1 MSTITSNAKQIVLID
16 ARGPRY
22 SAAITT
28 TVLALALITESNY
41 LIGFQFAV
49 FLSAVIFGLRRSI
62 YGLIYRNLIQPRLSG
77 PVPSENEAAPRFAQL
92 IGALFAF
99 VALLG
104 GVTGNTGV
112 FLVATSFALGA
123 AFLNAAF
130 GFCLGCQVYLRLVRV
145 RARFSKKVS
154 VNQVNFN

>member
-1 MSTITSNAKQIVLID
+1 MSNVSVKEKTPVFID

-49 FLSAVIFGLRRSI
+49 FLSAVLFGLRRSI
-62 YGLIYRNLIQPRLSG
+62 YGVLYRNLIQPRLSG
-77 PVPSENEAAPRFAQL
+77 PIPSENEAAPRFAQL

-99 VALLG
+99 VALAG
-104 GVTGNTGV
+104 GLTGNSAL
-112 FLVATSFALGA
+112 FLIATSFALGA

-130 GFCLGCQVYLRLVRV
+130 GFCLGCQFYLILIRAK
-145 RARFSKKVS
+145 ARFSLKK
-154 VNQVNFN
+154 

>member
-1 MSTITSNAKQIVLID
+1 MSNVIVKEKTPVFID

-62 YGLIYRNLIQPRLSG
+62 YGLVYRNLIQPRLSG

-104 GVTGNTGV
+104 GVTGNTAV
-112 FLVATSFALGA
+112 FLTATSFALVA
-123 AFLNAAF
+123 AFLNAVF
-130 GFCLGCQVYLRLVRV
+130 GFCLGCQMYLLIVR
-145 RARFSKKVS
+145 FKSK
-154 VNQVNFN
+154 FAHA

>member
-1 MSTITSNAKQIVLID
+1 MSTITSNTKQVVLID

-112 FLVATSFALGA
+112 YLVATSFALGA

-145 RARFSKKVS
+145 RARCSKKVS
-154 VNQVNFN
+154 VN

>member
-1 MSTITSNAKQIVLID
+1 VSTITSNTKQVVLID

-28 TVLALALITESNY
+28 TVLALALITQSNF
-41 LIGFQFAV
+41 LIGFQLVV

-77 PVPSENEAAPRFAQL
+77 HVPSENEAAPRFAQL

-112 FLVATSFALGA
+112 FLIATSFALGA

-145 RARFSKKVS
+145 HARFSKKVS
-154 VNQVNFN
+154 VN

>member
-1 MSTITSNAKQIVLID
+1 MSNVSLKDKTPVFID

-41 LIGFQFAV
+41 LIGFQFAA
-49 FLSAVIFGLRRSI
+49 FLSAVIFGLRKSI
-62 YGLIYRNLIQPRLSG
+62 YGFVYRNLIQPRLSG
-77 PVPSENEAAPRFAQL
+77 PIPSENEAAPRFAQL

-104 GVTGNTGV
+104 GVTGNTSV
-112 FLVATSFALGA
+112 FLTATSLALVA

-130 GFCLGCQVYLRLVRV
+130 NFCLGCQIYLLLLRV
-145 RARFSKKVS
+145 RSKFSHSEKV
-154 VNQVNFN
+154 

>member
-1 MSTITSNAKQIVLID
+1 MSNVVKEKTPVFID

-28 TVLALALITESNY
+28 AVLALALITESNY

-49 FLSAVIFGLRRSI
+49 FLSAVFFGLRRSI
-62 YGLIYRNLIQPRLSG
+62 YGLVYRNLIQPRLSG

-104 GVTGNTGV
+104 GVTGNAV
-112 FLVATSFALGA
+112 IFLTATSFALVA

-130 GFCLGCQVYLRLVRV
+130 GFCLGCQMYLLLVRIRSKFS
-145 RARFSKKVS
+145 RA
-154 VNQVNFN
+154 

>member
-1 MSTITSNAKQIVLID
+1 MSKSIQEKPVRLID

-22 SAAITT
+22 TAAITT
-28 TVLALALITESNY
+28 LVLSAALVTESN
-41 LIGFQFAV
+41 LIIGFQFAV
-49 FLSAVIFGLRRSI
+49 FLTAVLFGLRKSL
-62 YGLIYRNLIQPRLSG
+62 YGFIYRNLIQPRLSG

-104 GVTGNTGV
+104 GVTGNSAV
-112 FLVATSFALGA
+112 FLIATSFALGA

-130 GFCLGCQVYLRLVRV
+130 GFCLGCQIYLILVRLTK
-145 RARFSKKVS
+145 RS
-154 VNQVNFN
+154 